1 MDKIIR
7 TAALISNSLFV
18 ISFLFIWQEVRPYR
32 LEEYLLLLVVF
43 ASPVLAL
50 LALRS
55 GPDTEERRLQRAVRK
70 AELRH
75 RLKELGESN

>member
-43 ASPVLAL
+43 ISPVLAL

>member
-32 LEEYLLLLVVF
+32 LEEYLLLLVIF
-43 ASPVLAL
+43 ISPVLAL

>member
-1 MDKIIR
+1 MDEIIR

-18 ISFLFIWQEVRPYR
+18 ISFLFIWQEARANELY
-32 LEEYLLLLVVF
+32 EYLLLLAVF
-43 ASPVLAL
+43 ISPVLAL

>member
-43 ASPVLAL
+43 ISPVLAL

-75 RLKELGESN
+75 RLKELDESN